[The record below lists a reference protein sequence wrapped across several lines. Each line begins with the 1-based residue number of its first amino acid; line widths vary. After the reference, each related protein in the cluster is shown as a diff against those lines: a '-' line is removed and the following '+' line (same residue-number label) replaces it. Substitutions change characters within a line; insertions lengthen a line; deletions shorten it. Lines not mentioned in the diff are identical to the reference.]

1 MASVKK
7 KELGRALN
15 KKKKDQEEIISI
27 FLCLVL

>member
-7 KELGRALN
+7 KELGRELN
-15 KKKKDQEEIISI
+15 KKKDQEEIISI